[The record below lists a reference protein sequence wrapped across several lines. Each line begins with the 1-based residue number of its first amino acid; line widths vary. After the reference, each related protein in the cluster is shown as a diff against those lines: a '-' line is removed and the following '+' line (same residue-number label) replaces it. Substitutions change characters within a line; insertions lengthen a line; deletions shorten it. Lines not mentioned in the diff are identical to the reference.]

1 MTRRNNLIV
10 VFETVYFIKSIYK
23 EFIRVI
29 RHLYEEKSQNFE
41 NVEIIYLLKI
51 TNRINDT
58 FTLNILWF
66 DTKFVK

>member
-23 EFIRVI
+23 EFII